1 MPGTILVV
9 DDEKNI
15 VQLARL
21 YLNNEGFRVEAAH
34 DGKQALEKA
43 KALRPDLIVL
53 DIMMPEMD
61 GLTVCKELRKTSN
74 VPVIILTARGDDID
88 RIVGLEIG
96 ADDYMAKPF
105 NPRELVARVKAVLR
119 RSQGER
125 DAPEVVE
132 AGGLRIDVA
141 SREVTL
147 DGGSL
152 QLRAKEFDLLTAFA
166 QHKGNVLDR
175 ERLLRLVWGT
185 DYYGDSRTIDVHV
198 AWLRDKLGDS
208 SVKIQTVWGVG
219 YKLVVERCWGVS
231 ELGSSSRLRSS
242 WRWRSSSPAPARCSC
257 CATSSRD
264 DARERYGRLAEPLTF
279 GIAAL
284 AADGKQIS
292 PSSKTSSTSA
302 RVNTTR
308 ASSCSTQD
316 QVVVYDTE
324 QPTARRLC
332 RAPTCSRSRGPKC
345 THR

>member
-1 MPGTILVV
+1 MPPTILVV

-21 YLNNEGFRVEAAH
+21 YLNNEGFRVEAAY
-34 DGKQALEKA
+34 DGKQALGKA
-43 KALRPDLIVL
+43 RSLKPDLIVL

-119 RSQGER
+119 RAQGER
-125 DAPEVVE
+125 DVPEVIEVN
-132 AGGLRIDVA
+132 GLRIDSA

-147 DGGSL
+147 DGRAL
-152 QLRAKEFDLLTAFA
+152 QLRAKEFDLLSAFA
-166 QHKGNVLDR
+166 QHKGTVLDR

-219 YKLVVERCWGVS
+219 YKLVVES
-231 ELGSSSRLRSS
+231 
-242 WRWRSSSPAPARCSC
+242 
-257 CATSSRD
+257 
-264 DARERYGRLAEPLTF
+264 DAREP
-279 GIAAL
+279 
-284 AADGKQIS
+284 
-292 PSSKTSSTSA
+292 
-302 RVNTTR
+302 
-308 ASSCSTQD
+308 
-316 QVVVYDTE
+316 
-324 QPTARRLC
+324 
-332 RAPTCSRSRGPKC
+332 
-345 THR
+345 